1 MLTPFPFTVFSLPVQ
16 RPSSLGLGGGCGG
29 GAALHSKF
37 VLDGEEKVACLE
49 DVALSTHRLIVA
61 GICRRQLKVI

>member
-16 RPSSLGLGGGCGG
+16 RPSSLGLGGGGGG

-37 VLDGEEKVACLE
+37 VLDEKK
-49 DVALSTHRLIVA
+49 R
-61 GICRRQLKVI
+61 

>member
-16 RPSSLGLGGGCGG
+16 RPSSLGLGGGGGGGGG

-49 DVALSTHRLIVA
+49 GVALSTHRLIVS
-61 GICRRQLKVI
+61 GICR